1 MLGWRV
7 DDIAAAVQELVAAGV
22 KPNRY
27 QGMDQDELGVWAA
40 PAGSLVVW
48 FSDPD
53 GNTLSLQQPPA

>member
-1 MLGWRV
+1 
-7 DDIAAAVQELVAAGV
+7 
-22 KPNRY
+22 
-27 QGMDQDELGVWAA
+27 MDQDELGIWKA